1 MQDGWDDSF
10 VSESL
15 IDKDNSK
22 AKEREQKED
31 QDLNSAENIEK
42 NFAQTVMNQKIE
54 QIKDEVLMFSKS
66 LDKDHLKNALEMKQS
81 L

>member
-1 MQDGWDDSF
+1 MVDGWDDSF

-22 AKEREQKED
+22 AKEREQRED
-31 QDLNSAENIEK
+31 LDLNSAENIEK

-54 QIKDEVLMFSKS
+54 
-66 LDKDHLKNALEMKQS
+66 
-81 L
+81 